1 MTSARRTFTRLCLP
15 VAAAAIAVGSVQ
27 CGLLGAPGD
36 YANGGA
42 TTDPGSDA
50 SVDTSVTSDGMAA
63 QDTAV
68 VLPDGNVVP
77 SSIGTITLMAGE
89 RQPTSPEDDPAW
101 AADAWSG
108 VLAADGHV
116 ATWRIDPSAP
126 IVGSFDSAGL
136 VGGAWVM
143 INIGFGL
150 AGGRGTAI
158 QTTSWSPGVAGD
170 WKAARA
176 NGAPGGLDEYARV
189 FVGNRLF
196 YVGGVRTVADPD
208 GGPPTSFFTHEMH
221 VAKVDPVK
229 PELGGTTD
237 PGQQLKDPRSRPGVL
252 LVDGNLYVAGGR
264 APVAAGMTS
273 SVEAAKVDVASGALQ
288 AFANQPAL
296 MRAGAEHKVFLPSLA
311 TANGHLFV
319 AGGRINGA
327 SAPTDVVLSAKINAD
342 GTLGAWQTVTS
353 LPKPLHDFAFV
364 GFKGRLY
371 VAGGVGTAART
382 DEVLSATVAA
392 DGTLGAWDASN
403 AMLPA
408 ARSDFVTL
416 AY

>member
-15 VAAAAIAVGSVQ
+15 VVAAAIAAGSVQ

-36 YANGGA
+36 YATGGA
-42 TTDPGSDA
+42 TDVPSSDA
-50 SVDTSVTSDGMAA
+50 SVDTLVTTDGMVA

-77 SSIGTITLMAGE
+77 ASIGTITLMAGE
-89 RQPTSPEDDPAW
+89 RQPTSPEDTPAW

-108 VLAADGHV
+108 IIAADGHI
-116 ATWRIDPSAP
+116 ATWRIDLSAP

-150 AGGRGTAI
+150 SGGSGTAV
-158 QTTSWSPGVAGD
+158 QATSWSPGVAGD

-189 FVGNRLF
+189 FAGNHLF

-208 GGPPTSFFTHEMH
+208 GGPPTSFFTREMH
-221 VAKVDPVK
+221 VATVDPAK
-229 PELGGTTD
+229 PELGGATD

-252 LVDGNLYVAGGR
+252 MVGGNLYVVGGR
-264 APVAAGMTS
+264 APVAGGMTS
-273 SVEAAKVDVASGALQ
+273 SVELAKVDLGSGALQ

-296 MRAGAEHKVFLPSLA
+296 MNGGADHKVYLPGLA
-311 TANGHLFV
+311 AVDGHLFV

-327 SAPTDVVLSAKINAD
+327 GAPTDVVLSATIDAD
-342 GTLGAWQTVTS
+342 GTLGAWQAVTK

-371 VAGGVGTAART
+371 VAGGVGAMARS
-382 DEVLSATVAA
+382 DEVFSATVAA
-392 DGTLGAWDASN
+392 DGTLGAWDTSN
-403 AMLPA
+403 AKLPG
-408 ARSDFVTL
+408 ARSDFVAL